1 MLSKLRNLML
11 EQHKLLLERERQVY
25 ESVNGPISGP
35 GQFLPLVLGDAQ
47 FVWLRQISGLIVEI
61 DQALSRRSTADQPA
75 ADSLV
80 ASVGELMRPREN
92 GTDFQIRY
100 YNAIQESPDVL
111 IVQCRIEQLRA
122 E

>member
-11 EQHKLLLERERQVY
+11 EQHTLLLERERQVY

-61 DQALSRRSTADQPA
+61 DQALGRRSTADQPA

-100 YNAIQESPDVL
+100 YNAIQESPD
-111 IVQCRIEQLRA
+111 IVILQCRMEQLLA

>member
-11 EQHKLLLERERQVY
+11 EQHKLLLERERKVY

-75 ADSLV
+75 ADDLTIR
-80 ASVGELMRPREN
+80 ARDLMRPSEN
-92 GTDFQIRY
+92 GTDFQTRY
-100 YNAIQESPDVL
+100 YNAVQESPD
-111 IVQCRIEQLRA
+111 IVILQCRIEQLLQV
-122 E
+122 

>member
-11 EQHKLLLERERQVY
+11 EQHTLLLERERQVY

-61 DQALSRRSTADQPA
+61 DQALGRRSTADQPA

>member
-11 EQHKLLLERERQVY
+11 EQHTLLLERERQVY

-61 DQALSRRSTADQPA
+61 DQALSRRSTADQTE
-75 ADSLV
+75 ADNLTARV
-80 ASVGELMRPREN
+80 RDLMRPREN
-92 GTDFQIRY
+92 GTDFQSRY
-100 YNAIQESPDVL
+100 YHAVQDSSDVL